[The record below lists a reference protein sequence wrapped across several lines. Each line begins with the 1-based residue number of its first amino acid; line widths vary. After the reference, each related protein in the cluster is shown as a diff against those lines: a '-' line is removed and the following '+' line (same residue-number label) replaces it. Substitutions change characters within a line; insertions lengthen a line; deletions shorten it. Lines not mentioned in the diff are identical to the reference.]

1 MSDGGFTTED
11 LPRFDRRSVELRAP
25 FSRIGSGRLGGKAQG
40 LVFIRET
47 IESRLDGDTFPGIT
61 IDIPPLAV
69 VATDV
74 FDAFM
79 EGNGLYEIANAEL
92 SDDEIANAFQQA
104 DLPQEIVGDL
114 EALIDQVHTPLA
126 VRSSSLLEDDRFEPF
141 AGVYQTKM
149 IPNNQPD
156 RSSRLRRLAEAIK
169 FVYASTYFKAAKN
182 YIRATEKVVTTEK
195 MAVIIQM
202 AVGHQHNGRY
212 YPQVSGVGRS
222 FNFYP
227 LGTGKPEEGVVNL
240 VLGLGKTIM
249 DGDLAW
255 SYSPERPLAPP
266 PFASPHD
273 RLKGTQTRFWAV
285 RMAPPAEPNPIAET
299 EFLVKDE
306 LAAAEQDGT
315 LTYLASTYDGE
326 FNRMSPGTT
335 AAGPRVVDFAPLLVL
350 GEYPLNEAVKALLAI
365 CEEHVGSPVEVE
377 FAATFPEPGTDAQ
390 ARLAVLQVRPMAVS
404 HERVDIADEELT
416 QPDVLVASEYVMGNG
431 ALDQLQDVIY
441 LKPDSFETLHTR
453 AMAAQLDVMN
463 TRLMAEG
470 RRYVLL
476 GFGRWGTSDPWLGI
490 PVKWGQICGAKVVIE
505 ATRPGMVVEPSQGS
519 HFFHNIT
526 SFRVSYFYVHHGLKP
541 GIDWEWLEAQ
551 PTMAETEFL
560 RHVRLPRPLRVKVDG
575 RTGRGAI
582 WHQG

>member
-1 MSDGGFTTED
+1 VSSIAC
-11 LPRFDRRSVELRAP
+11 RRE
-25 FSRIGSGRLGGKAQG
+25 Q
-40 LVFIRET
+40 
-47 IESRLDGDTFPGIT
+47 
-61 IDIPPLAV
+61 
-69 VATDV
+69 
-74 FDAFM
+74 
-79 EGNGLYEIANAEL
+79 
-92 SDDEIANAFQQA
+92 
-104 DLPQEIVGDL
+104 
-114 EALIDQVHTPLA
+114 
-126 VRSSSLLEDDRFEPF
+126 
-141 AGVYQTKM
+141 
-149 IPNNQPD
+149 
-156 RSSRLRRLAEAIK
+156 
-169 FVYASTYFKAAKN
+169 
-182 YIRATEKVVTTEK
+182 
-195 MAVIIQM
+195 
-202 AVGHQHNGRY
+202 
-212 YPQVSGVGRS
+212 
-222 FNFYP
+222 
-227 LGTGKPEEGVVNL
+227 
-240 VLGLGKTIM
+240 
-249 DGDLAW
+249 
-255 SYSPERPLAPP
+255 PP
-266 PFASPHD
+266 PA
-273 RLKGTQTRFWAV
+273 R
-285 RMAPPAEPNPIAET
+285 
-299 EFLVKDE
+299 
-306 LAAAEQDGT
+306 
-315 LTYLASTYDGE
+315 
-326 FNRMSPGTT
+326 
-335 AAGPRVVDFAPLLVL
+335 

-365 CEEHVGSPVEVE
+365 CEQRVGSPVEIE

-470 RRYVLL
+470 RRYVLF

>member
-1 MSDGGFTTED
+1 MSEDGFATED
-11 LPRFDRRSVELRAP
+11 LPQFDRRALELRTP
-25 FSRIGSGRLGGKAQG
+25 FSRIGTGRLGGKAQG
-40 LVFIRET
+40 LAFIRGT
-47 IESRLDGDTFPGIT
+47 IESRLGGDAFPGIT

-79 EGNGLYEIANAEL
+79 EHNGLYEIAHAEHP
-92 SDDEIANAFQQA
+92 DDEIANAFQQA
-104 DLPQEIVGDL
+104 HLPEEIVVDL

-149 IPNNQPD
+149 IPNNQPN
-156 RSSRLRRLAEAIK
+156 RAARLRRLVEAIK

-182 YIRATEKVVTTEK
+182 YIRATEKVVRTEK
-195 MAVIIQM
+195 MAVIIQK
-202 AVGHQHNGRY
+202 AVGHQHNSRF

-227 LGTGKPEEGVVNL
+227 MGTGKPQEGVINL

-255 SYSPERPLAPP
+255 SYSPVRPLAPP

-273 RLKGTQTRFWAV
+273 RLKGTQTTFWAV
-285 RMAPPAEPNPIAET
+285 RMSPPAQPDPIAET
-299 EFLVKDE
+299 EFLVKDGLE
-306 LAAAEQDGT
+306 AAERDGT

-326 FNRMSPGTT
+326 YNRLSPGTT
-335 AAGPRVVDFAPLLVL
+335 SAGPRVVDFAPLLVL
-350 GEYPLNEAVKALLAI
+350 EEYPLNNAVKTLLTI
-365 CEEHVGSPVEVE
+365 CEEHVGSPVEIE
-377 FAATFPEPGTDAQ
+377 FAATFPEPGTDAR

-404 HERVDIADEELT
+404 HERVDVADEELT
-416 QPDVLVASEYVMGNG
+416 RPNVLVASEYVMGNG
-431 ALDQLQDVIY
+431 ALDKLQDVIY
-441 LKPDSFETLHTR
+441 VKPDTFETLHTR
-453 AMAAQLDVMN
+453 AMATQLDVLN
-463 TRLMAEG
+463 TRLMVEG

-541 GIDWEWLEAQ
+541 GIDWAWLDAQ
-551 PTMAETEFL
+551 PAHSETEFL
-560 RHVRLPRPLRVKVDG
+560 RHVRLDAPLQVKVDG

-582 WHQG
+582 WHRG